1 MSKPVAVIYKK
12 PLTQGEFEGDVT
24 VVLKRLKGKFLQQL
38 KVQLQQTTFSRA
50 AKRAFSKAM
59 KVQVKKSSIQLTVSH
74 PAWLPMLKGQTSAQM
89 VWLKK
94 ASSPIP
100 IITETGKLI
109 FRSASAKSMRNG
121 KWIHPGRKP
130 STFVET
136 ARRET
141 RAWAMKKI
149 PTLLRQEIARTLGGK

>member
-12 PLTQGEFEGDVT
+12 PLTQGEFQGDVT
-24 VVLKRLKGKFLQQL
+24 VVLKRLRGKFLQHL
-38 KVQLQQTTFSRA
+38 KIQLQQTTFSRA
-50 AKRAFSKAM
+50 AKRSFSKAM
-59 KVQVKKSSIQLTVSH
+59 RVEVKKSSIRLIVSH
-74 PAWLPMLKGQTSAQM
+74 PAWLPMLKGQKSEQM

-130 STFVET
+130 STFVEK
-136 ARRET
+136 ARHET
-141 RAWAMKKI
+141 RAWAKKKF
-149 PTLLRQEIARTLGGK
+149 PDLLRQEIARTLQGK